1 MPVRR
6 EKLSLADR
14 RAMEKEANRENVLDG
29 RGATPS
35 MGLSEVR
42 GGSFHAVGGSRTGR
56 YEGMGH
62 HSESD
67 ESESESDKEVKVMG
81 RGKHTK
87 HLKQLKKICGSSGG
101 SELHGGFLP
110 LLGLL
115 TPLIGNMIKNGIAGK
130 NVFTGNGKFEEDY
143 KQHMEGAGLHGG
155 FLPLLGLLTP
165 LLGNM
170 IKNAVEGKNL
180 ITGNGMYPPP
190 EGHKGVWK
198 GMMGKGSGGA
208 TGAGKSDGRA
218 RRASIV
224 KKVMAEKGCSMIE
237 ASRHVKANN
246 LYSK

>member
-35 MGLSEVR
+35 MGLSEIR

-62 HSESD
+62 D
-67 ESESESDKEVKVMG
+67 ESESESDKEVKGMG

-87 HLKQLKKICGSSGG
+87 HLKQLKKLCGSSGG

-143 KQHMEGAGLHGG
+143 KRNMEGAGLHGG

-180 ITGNGMYPPP
+180 ITGNGS
-190 EGHKGVWK
+190 GGST
-198 GMMGKGSGGA
+198 GAGSG
-208 TGAGKSDGRA
+208 GAGKSDGRA

-224 KKVMAEKGCSMIE
+224 KKIMAEKGCSMIE